1 MNNNMI
7 KFLPT
12 LFLLILLDSVVSAQ
26 AAGDYRSKQ
35 NGTWGA
41 AVNWET
47 WSGTAWVDATVA
59 PNSTNGVITV
69 NHTMTISAT
78 ITLDQ
83 VVVSSTGTINVSG
96 TPTITIA
103 DGTGTDFE
111 NNGTVNFASRPFIV
125 NGQLVNNATITAT
138 TGSLTI
144 GATGSLSNASTGTMN
159 IGPLTNNNVIVNNGS
174 MTNGGAV
181 NLSTATSNITNNGTW
196 NVNLTF
202 TLNNATSSFTN
213 SSSGILTVSATGSFT
228 LSNGSFTNNGGGA
241 VTNNGIFTLSNG
253 TFTNAGNF
261 YNNNTFVNNL
271 MTLTLTTPITNA
283 VNSIFRYSRNGD
295 QTVYEIPYYHL
306 EIGGSA
312 ATNNKTLNLSANY
325 SLSGNLTLLPSAS
338 NAVFVIN
345 GAFNFNIFGTTT
357 INQNSKLQ
365 PSSST
370 IIQSSNTINLNNL
383 GEIRV
388 TNNTSSTP
396 LSTQYQNF
404 SSWNVQDSGIVNY
417 YANGSQTIEETLP
430 GGISYGSLYITSTG
444 VALNKTLTLTSNR
457 TVRGNLIV
465 SSTTAGGSLGFLG
478 NGTISIG
485 GRLDITNNG
494 LTHVEPTVTF
504 SATGVNS
511 YMNVGANT
519 QLKITQNAFTIQ
531 YQNFKYIS
539 CAASSVQIFI
549 SNNAQTIEAL
559 PTDGPLRPYG
569 HLRLV
574 GSKGSNNITFQSTII
589 GIQSSFIDS
598 TTFSSGLLDFANST
612 IRFLNTA
619 YSYSRSINRTSYKFY
634 NLEFYGSAD
643 HRFATNIEVQNNLI
657 ISSNT
662 FISFDHYYPVAIKVS
677 GTSTFEQNTVASS
690 SPKISFIF
698 GRSNVGEFNDI
709 NIIGNQQLIVAG
721 GHTSNPTRRGL
732 LYINGNVTNN
742 NSSLTTL
749 LSGNN
754 VTTYFISTSLKT
766 IGGSNSVVLSD
777 SAKVVGPWQLSNHL
791 VLNAASTVDFVLNNA
806 SLNLNTFQ
814 LVSTGT
820 GAPHNL
826 EYLPSNVTMPP
837 ATDPFCSHAQVIN
850 WNCVKAETIYV
861 STAGN
866 NSNNGLTPGTAVRDM
881 RVAVRKVAH
890 GGVIM
895 VANGTYT
902 EIFDVKKKVKIH
914 GESNINTILQAP
926 TGLSAPDPSCLAV
939 SQQNDS
945 AVVYFNTYS
954 DSSHLYN
961 VKINH
966 NVSRVRR
973 GVVIGVGVKG
983 LVVENCN
990 FEGTY
995 DTGMFGIPSIPS
1007 YEDCPYSGIS
1017 ANDEVYSINALNG
1030 TSFDIRNNSFTG
1042 FATRTIGIY
1051 DAGDYQST
1059 SYIRNNTINNTTPF
1073 SYGKQGI
1080 WLYDSWN
1087 INVENNNITG
1097 TQLDYALDV
1106 SNIKSILPRT
1116 GNILATNNTINASTT
1131 NVSQCVVK
1139 EGTTEG
1145 TVTFQNN
1152 IISTK
1157 SGSIGIKIE
1166 TTSNVNVLN
1175 NTFTPVSNNFKHIVL
1190 DNQSSFAAA
1199 VGANIYGNTF
1209 NSFSSFGGTAIQAL
1223 MFNPSLDYTQL
1234 NLNGSALGYP
1244 NNIYTSNTQYF
1255 LDATQNL
1262 GANADTIDM
1271 TDGNTFPI
1279 SGLFDLYTVEE
1290 RIVHRMDDMRG
1301 ASGASYPRPIVFVK
1315 PRNYYVCNEN
1325 ASGVVIPI
1333 DNRSIQDGIDFAANH
1348 DTINVQR
1355 TTFSYPTATEFESIV
1370 NFNKP
1375 LSFRSNNNGG
1385 QPIIDR
1391 FIQVNLPAT
1400 TDSVTQYNNF
1410 TFSDGAT
1417 QNLTFNVNQGDW
1429 VLNGGVITFAATNA
1443 TLSEALNNTIRGYTG
1458 WIQTTRNIGAPTSLN
1473 IAGFGAELTS
1483 AVNMGTTTIRRGHW
1497 EQTVPTGRS
1506 VLRVFNISPTTNSG
1520 LNATFRFRYDPSELV
1535 SGQNPM
1541 DLRHHRN
1548 ANNFSPWHNNYNIV
1562 PYTLQGGTAFT
1573 NYVDLSGINA
1583 FSTWTLADPTILP
1596 VELLAFNATLVNR
1609 NSVRL
1614 DWFVANE
1621 INFSHYEIEKSYDLT
1636 SFTKIGDNVS
1646 ATGQANYLGW
1656 DYEPKVGVNYYR
1668 LKMVDLDGSYKY
1680 SEIRT
1685 VIIDPTQEVS
1695 LLVYPNPF
1703 NDNLQISLTG
1713 VDHLPC
1719 DIYITDAIGKLVYTQ
1734 RIDDWKGN
1742 TSMDLSKL
1750 SSGVYYLKLQ
1760 AGDKSIGT
1768 KLIKN

>member
-1 MNNNMI
+1 MI
-7 KFLPT
+7 RFLPT
-12 LFLLILLDSVVSAQ
+12 LFLLILFNSIVCAQ
-26 AAGDYRSKQ
+26 AVGDYRSKL
-35 NGTWGA
+35 NGTWGTA
-41 AVNWET
+41 TNWET
-47 WSGTAWVDATVA
+47 WNGTAWVTAGSA

-69 NHTMTISAT
+69 NHTMTIAAT

-83 VVVSSTGTINVSG
+83 VLVSSSGVINVSG

-111 NNGTVNFASRPFIV
+111 NNGAVNIANRPFVI
-125 NGQLVNNATITAT
+125 NGQLLNNGTFTATTGLLTVGAT
-138 TGSLTI
+138 TGSLT
-144 GATGSLSNASTGTMN
+144 NASTGVMN
-159 IGPLTNNNVIVNNGS
+159 IGPLTNNNVIINNGS
-174 MTNGGAV
+174 ITNSGAV
-181 NLSTATSNITNNGTW
+181 NSSAATSNITNNGTW

-202 TLNNATSSFTN
+202 TVSNATSILTN
-213 SSSGILTVSATGSFT
+213 SSTGTLNINSTGTLNLT
-228 LSNGSFTNNGGGA
+228 NGSFSNSGTTNNYGKIA
-241 VTNNGIFTLSNG
+241 NSLP
-253 TFTNAGNF
+253 
-261 YNNNTFVNNL
+261 
-271 MTLTLTTPITNA
+271 TLTMSTPITNHI
-283 VNSIFRYSRNGD
+283 NSTFSYVRNGS

-306 EIGGSA
+306 EIGGNA
-312 ATNNKTLNLSANY
+312 GTNDKTLTLTANY
-325 SLSGNLTLLPSAS
+325 SLSGNLTLLSSTS
-338 NAVFVIN
+338 NVVFIIN
-345 GAFNFNIFGTTT
+345 GAFNFNIFGVTT
-357 INQNSKLQ
+357 INQNAKLQ

-370 IIQSSNTINLNNL
+370 IIQSTNTITINNL

-388 TNNTSSTP
+388 TNNSSSTP

-417 YANGSQTIEETLP
+417 YANGSQTIEESLP
-430 GGISYGSLYITSTG
+430 GGVSYGSLYINSSG
-444 VALNKTLTLTSNR
+444 VALDKTLTLTTNR
-457 TVRGNLIV
+457 VVKGNLVV
-465 SSTTAGGSLGFLG
+465 SSTTAGGSMQFLG
-478 NGTISIG
+478 SGTISIG
-485 GRLDITNNG
+485 GRLDIINNG

-504 SATGVNS
+504 SATGMAS
-511 YMNVGANT
+511 YMNIGANT
-519 QLKITQNAFTIQ
+519 QLRITQNAFTSQ
-531 YQNFKYIS
+531 YQNFNYVS
-539 CAASSVQIFI
+539 CAASSVQIFS
-549 SNNAQTIEAL
+549 SNNAQTIESL
-559 PTDGPLRPYG
+559 PTNGPLRPYG

-574 GSKGSNNITFQSTII
+574 GSKGSNNITFQSTLI

-598 TTFSSGLLDFANST
+598 TTFTSGLLDFANST

-619 YSYSRSINRTSYKFY
+619 YSYSRSINRTSYQFY

-643 HRFATNIEVQNNLI
+643 HRFGTNIEVQNNLT

-662 FISFDHYYPVAIKVS
+662 FISFDHYYPVAIKVN
-677 GTSTFEQNTVASS
+677 GTSTFEQNTVAST

-698 GRSNVGEFNDI
+698 GRSNKGEFNDI
-709 NIIGNQQLIVAG
+709 IIIGDQQLIVAG

-742 NSSLTTL
+742 NSSMTTL
-749 LSGNN
+749 LTGNN
-754 VTTYFISTSLKT
+754 VTANFVSTSLKT
-766 IGGSNSVVLSD
+766 IGGSNTVVLSD

-791 VLNAASTVDFVLNNA
+791 ILNATSTVDFVLNNA

-814 LVSTGT
+814 LVSS
-820 GAPHNL
+820 GAGSPHNL
-826 EYLPSNVTMPP
+826 EYLPSNVTMAP
-837 ATDPFCSHAQVIN
+837 AIDPFCTHVQVIN

-861 STAGN
+861 STTGN
-866 NSNNGLTPGTAVRDM
+866 NSNSGLTPATAVRNM
-881 RVAVRKVAH
+881 RVAVKKVAH

-902 EIFDVKKKVKIH
+902 EIFDVKKKIKIH

-945 AVVYFNTYS
+945 AIVYFDTYS
-954 DSSHLYN
+954 DSSYLYN

-966 NVSRVRR
+966 NISRVRR

-983 LVVENCN
+983 LVVDNCN

-995 DTGMFGIPSIPS
+995 DSGMFGLPSIPS
-1007 YEDCPYSGIS
+1007 YQDCPYSGIS

-1030 TSFDIRNNSFTG
+1030 TSFDIKNNSFTG
-1042 FATRTIGIY
+1042 FATRTIGTY

-1059 SYIRNNTINNTTPF
+1059 SYIRNNTINNNTPL

-1097 TQLDYALDV
+1097 LQLDYALDV

-1116 GNILATNNTINASTT
+1116 GNILVSNNTINASTT

-1139 EGTTEG
+1139 EGTIEG

-1152 IISTK
+1152 TISTK
-1157 SGSIGIKIE
+1157 SGSIGLKIE
-1166 TTSNVNVLN
+1166 TTSNVNVLS

-1223 MFNPSLDYTQL
+1223 MYNPSLDYTQL
-1234 NLNGSALGYP
+1234 NLNGVALGYP

-1255 LDATQNL
+1255 FDATQNL
-1262 GANADTIDM
+1262 GVNADTIDM

-1325 ASGVVIPI
+1325 ATGVVIPI
-1333 DNRSIQDGIDFAANH
+1333 DNRSIQDGIDFAASH
-1348 DTINVQR
+1348 DTINVQKGN
-1355 TTFSYPTATEFESIV
+1355 FVYPSATEFESIV

-1391 FIQVNLPAT
+1391 YFQVNLPAT

-1417 QNLTFNVNQGDW
+1417 QSLTFNVNQGDW
-1429 VLNGGVITFAATNA
+1429 VLNGGVITFAAANA
-1443 TLSEALNNTIRGYTG
+1443 TLNEALNNTIRGYTG

-1473 IAGFGAELTS
+1473 VAGFGAELTS

-1497 EQTVPTGRS
+1497 EQTVPVGRS
-1506 VLRVFNISPTTNSG
+1506 VLRVFNISPATNTG

-1535 SGQNPM
+1535 SGQNPT

-1548 ANNFSPWHNNYNIV
+1548 ANNFSPWHNNYNIT

-1583 FSTWTLADPTILP
+1583 FSSWTLADPTILP
-1596 VELLAFNATLVNR
+1596 VELLAFNASLVNR

-1621 INFSHYEIEKSYDLT
+1621 VNFSHYEIEKSYDLV
-1636 SFTKIGDNVS
+1636 SFNKMGDNVS
-1646 ATGQANYLGW
+1646 ATGQANYLAW

-1713 VDHLPC
+1713 ADHLPC
-1719 DIYITDAIGKLVYTQ
+1719 DIYITDAIGKLVYSQ
-1734 RIDDWKGN
+1734 HIDDWKGN
-1742 TSMDLSKL
+1742 TSIDLSKL